1 MDSFAKCVPEEKL
14 RENHALQRPRAEV
27 VVQQRSDGFQAG
39 KKWTTFHQ
47 PLPSLTIII
56 NINLVRFFD
65 HLAVVFHLCKMLQKM
80 VDFSQ
85 AKSEAE
91 AEKRRLA
98 ERKERLLLKAD
109 DHGEAGGS
117 V

>member
-65 HLAVVFHLCKMLQKM
+65 HLAVVFHMQNA
-80 VDFSQ
+80 
-85 AKSEAE
+85 AKNGGFFP
-91 AEKRRLA
+91 
-98 ERKERLLLKAD
+98 
-109 DHGEAGGS
+109 GEIGGGG
-117 V
+117 